1 MIIISVKHFGM
12 EVKMKASLTACS
24 NPVSSDQRE
33 NIKRLITLLEKEGL
47 KVVTS
52 PYLFGCHENSPE
64 RSKAKDLMEYFRD
77 SEMDF
82 IFDISGG
89 DIANSILPELDYEV
103 IRKSRAVFCG
113 YSDLTTLLNAIYTK
127 TGCETMNYQ
136 IRNLLYGYRESEM
149 MYFREHILKSVVT
162 EADLEY
168 QLLQGDTMKG
178 IVLGGNIRCFLKL
191 AGTPFWPDLSGAI
204 LMLESYRGG
213 VMQMTT
219 LLHQLKQIGVFEQIN
234 GILLGTFSAMEDE
247 QLKPTIAE
255 LVQEIVPRTLPIA
268 VTRYIGH
275 RTDARAIVIGREYAL
290 GKAKMLNFS

>member
-1 MIIISVKHFGM
+1 
-12 EVKMKASLTACS
+12 MKAALTACS

-33 NIKRLITLLEKEGL
+33 NIKRLTTLLEKEGL
-47 KVVTS
+47 EVVTS
-52 PYLFGCHENSPE
+52 PYLFGCYENSPE
-64 RSKAKDLMEYFRD
+64 RSKAKDLTEYFRD

-89 DIANSILPELDYEV
+89 DIANSVLLELDYEV
-103 IRKSRAVFCG
+103 IRESRAIFCG
-113 YSDLTTLLNAIYTK
+113 YSDLTTILNAVYAK
-127 TGCETMNYQ
+127 TCRETMNYQ
-136 IRNLLYGYRESEM
+136 IRNLLYDHGESELV
-149 MYFREHILKSVVT
+149 YFREHILRSDVT
-162 EADLEY
+162 EVDLDY
-168 QLLQGDTMKG
+168 QFLRGDSMKG
-178 IVLGGNIRCFLKL
+178 RVLGGNIRCFLKL
-191 AGTPFWPDLSGAI
+191 AGTPFWPDLNGAV

-255 LVQEIVPRTLPIA
+255 LVQEIVPQTLPIA

-275 RTDARAIVIGREYAL
+275 RTDARAIVIGREYAF
-290 GKAKMLNFS
+290 GKAKTLNFSLD